1 MTKEKLEAKLEDIE
15 MKQTRKG
22 SASQEGSALPGSGV
36 KIKPIRFKE
45 EAINKVRKVNYDF
58 GEKRFLYIPFSVGK
72 NTHQRGLKL

>member
-1 MTKEKLEAKLEDIE
+1 

-22 SASQEGSALPGSGV
+22 SASQEGSASPGSGV

-58 GEKRFLYIPFSVGK
+58 GEKRFL
-72 NTHQRGLKL
+72 